1 MPNKEV
7 IWVYQA
13 SVWIKK
19 NGTSTVATLTRLVC
33 DGHQELH
40 KGPEIGRTN
49 KHPLFVSCQW
59 RHKISEV
66 IWASAWYS
74 ALAEEQETKDY
85 FFLQAISDDPKKM
98 QNPWVEH
105 WSLTFPNQSEL
116 RYVDRNMLL

>member
-7 IWVYQA
+7 IWAYQA
-13 SVWIKK
+13 TVWIKQ
-19 NGTSTVATLTRLVC
+19 NGTSIVATLTCLVC

-40 KGPEIGRTN
+40 KGLKFGGQINTP
-49 KHPLFVSCQW
+49 FVSCQW

-85 FFLQAISDDPKKM
+85 FFLQEISDDPKKM

-116 RYVDRNMLL
+116 RCVDKNMLL